1 MTADRTEEQRWEQPT
16 FDPAEPPVTGAVLT
30 GAQAAPGA
38 GARVLAAPPTQEEQ
52 TLSTIRRLLWP
63 VALVIAILTG
73 SWVGP
78 LVLAIVVGG
87 ILRRRLWQ
95 LRMMRLQAVPDL
107 R

>member
-16 FDPAEPPVTGAVLT
+16 FDPAEPPVTGVVLT
-30 GAQAAPGA
+30 GVQGVPGA
-38 GARVLAAPPTQEEQ
+38 GARVLVAPPTQEEQ
-52 TLSTIRRLLWP
+52 TIATIRRLLWP
-63 VALVIAILTG
+63 VALVLAIVTG
-73 SWVGP
+73 NWLGP

-95 LRMMRLQAVPDL
+95 LRVQRLRTAPDL